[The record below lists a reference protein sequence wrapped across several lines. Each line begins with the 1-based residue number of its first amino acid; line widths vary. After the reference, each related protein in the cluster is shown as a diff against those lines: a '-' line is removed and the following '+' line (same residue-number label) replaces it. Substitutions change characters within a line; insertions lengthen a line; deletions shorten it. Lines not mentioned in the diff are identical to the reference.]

1 MTARADHEARLSHPA
16 AQVVMRLLLKYAKR
30 AARAYA
36 LCRDT
41 TEPGWSAY
49 YGLACTEEA
58 LRDVLC
64 GYVQYGYLFIAENL
78 RCEAMHFGQGA
89 AAVAECKRAADAL
102 VAALAKAGLDERGEP
117 VRAPAA
123 SGGVR

>member
-1 MTARADHEARLSHPA
+1 MNNRDHIEARLSHPA
-16 AQVVMRLLLKYAKR
+16 AQVVMRLLVTYAKR

-49 YGLACTEEA
+49 YGLACAEEA

-64 GYVQYGYLFIAENL
+64 GYVQHGYLFIAENL
-78 RCEAMHFGQGA
+78 RNEQMHVGQGP

-102 VAALAKAGLDERGEP
+102 VEALRKAGLDERGEP
-117 VRAPAA
+117 MRAPA
-123 SGGVR
+123 RHP